1 MKRIYPFI
9 AFIAIAISSALSC
22 QKGPEEILVSSISL
36 SESALELSV
45 GEEYTLAATITP
57 DNATN
62 KEVTWKSDNEEV
74 ATVSAEGVVR
84 AIKAGTANIS
94 ATTADQGKTAS
105 CAVTVDEILGAVTGE
120 ATHISCR
127 NARLSGNVTMPQTTS
142 PYTSFGVLYS
152 TSTGIIIG
160 SANQLEATESDA
172 ENCFTVDTGA
182 HSK

>member
-1 MKRIYPFI
+1 MKRIYPFVALI
-9 AFIAIAISSALSC
+9 ALAILSALSC
-22 QKGPEEILVSSISL
+22 QKGPEEIL
-36 SESALELSV
+36 
-45 GEEYTLAATITP
+45 
-57 DNATN
+57 
-62 KEVTWKSDNEEV
+62 
-74 ATVSAEGVVR
+74 
-84 AIKAGTANIS
+84 GT
-94 ATTADQGKTAS
+94 
-105 CAVTVDEILGAVTGE
+105 VTGE

>member
-1 MKRIYPFI
+1 MKRFLSVVVLV
-9 AFIAIAISSALSC
+9 AVAISSVLSC
-22 QKGPEEILVSSISL
+22 QKGPE
-36 SESALELSV
+36 
-45 GEEYTLAATITP
+45 
-57 DNATN
+57 
-62 KEVTWKSDNEEV
+62 
-74 ATVSAEGVVR
+74 
-84 AIKAGTANIS
+84 
-94 ATTADQGKTAS
+94 
-105 CAVTVDEILGAVTGE
+105 EILGAVTGE

-127 NARLSGNVTMPQTTS
+127 NASLSGNVTMPKTTS